1 MSEDNYL
8 VSYIPKIDYDTVTSH
23 YHDFIIVVSKYKD
36 SETQFINATSIVISA
51 AVTAYARIHMNKL
64 KLDILKQGGNFYSD
78 TDSIVTDKVLDK
90 SLLSF
95 KELGL
100 LKLEHEIDKGILIS
114 NKTYFIRDVKG
125 TAIVKAK
132 GMKSSSVSYK
142 DFVDFLN
149 NKNVETAVER
159 QSKTYWYLGYVSI
172 ENKDKIKI
180 NFNSYTK
187 REKIFNSDNHKE
199 WINTKPLVICYN

>member
-23 YHDFIIVVSKYKD
+23 YHDFIKVVSKYKD

-114 NKTYFIRDVKG
+114 NKTYFIRYVKG

-132 GMKSSSVSYK
+132 GIKSSSVSYK

-187 REKIFNSDNHKE
+187 RENIQQR
-199 WINTKPLVICYN
+199 